1 MKINVQQPDDNRVI
15 TGEFSI
21 NRAEA
26 NVLLQYAIN
35 HFIAMGYIF
44 DAKVMTED
52 SEDESV
58 RFKQEVQTGTLN

>member
-1 MKINVQQPDDNRVI
+1 MKINVQQRDDSGVI

-21 NRAEA
+21 NRADA